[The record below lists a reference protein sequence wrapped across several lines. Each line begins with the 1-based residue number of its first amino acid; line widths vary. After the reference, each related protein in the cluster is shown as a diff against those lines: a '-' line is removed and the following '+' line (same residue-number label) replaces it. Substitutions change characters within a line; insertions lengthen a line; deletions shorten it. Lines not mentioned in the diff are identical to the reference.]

1 VLDRWF
7 STLQLETMPRFD
19 ARVPCRDRGTMIAL
33 VLFLG
38 AASAQP
44 QFGAGNPFAP
54 RAPDGGKVVKPF
66 VFKKIKYPPRE
77 PCNASALWEA
87 RCAPVDAKCEEE
99 RTVNTKHGIGNALM
113 TTYRA
118 AAKEVLEK
126 GCTPVLKEGTG
137 AFHLQDFVH
146 KPARVPA
153 NIQSGSCIT
162 WALTQPRANLQAV
175 VDSARGDGAVPTVAI
190 HVRTG
195 YVDVIARPREKVVWD
210 RLECPADDGR
220 GPLDGHDELRRRRLA
235 AVDAGALVATP
246 AAALSE
252 VTVRVARDADRAY
265 GARGWDLYV
274 ASDAPGV
281 RRWVTE
287 KLQGRARNIRHLNG
301 TIGHNYFQGQG
312 GAASQGGDAHVQ
324 ALADLI
330 LLSEAHVV
338 AYYDSKFPVIAAER
352 TFCPGLRLPVK
363 GYPRHA
369 LATIIK
375 TKDSDDLA
383 KVDNAWRCRDLGAKT
398 VKECQCLY
406 KTAYS

>member
-1 VLDRWF
+1 MF
-7 STLQLETMPRFD
+7 SWSARAPEHASEILANFGDISVKYPR
-19 ARVPCRDRGTMIAL
+19 RGRGGASTEYPRGIRG
-33 VLFLG
+33 G
-38 AASAQP
+38 AATRP
-44 QFGAGNPFAP
+44 
-54 RAPDGGKVVKPF
+54 
-66 VFKKIKYPPRE
+66 
-77 PCNASALWEA
+77 
-87 RCAPVDAKCEEE
+87 
-99 RTVNTKHGIGNALM
+99 HGTSEWL
-113 TTYRA
+113 
-118 AAKEVLEK
+118 
-126 GCTPVLKEGTG
+126 
-137 AFHLQDFVH
+137 
-146 KPARVPA
+146 VPA
-153 NIQSGSCIT
+153 Q
-162 WALTQPRANLQAV
+162 
-175 VDSARGDGAVPTVAI
+175 
-190 HVRTG
+190 
-195 YVDVIARPREKVVWD
+195 
-210 RLECPADDGR
+210 
-220 GPLDGHDELRRRRLA
+220 
-235 AVDAGALVATP
+235 

-369 LATIIK
+369 VPNGLPSKRGRVDAAGRSRRRRGAVAPTPPSGRVDAAERSRRRRGGGRLAGTGTAKRSPGRRRHAPIVGPC
-375 TKDSDDLA
+375 DSGCGTQA
-383 KVDNAWRCRDLGAKT
+383 PRPRDNHQDQGQRRPRQGR
-398 VKECQCLY
+398 
-406 KTAYS
+406 